1 MPLVYLAEPAR
12 CANRDCRSDLRTVE
26 RVFQNPD
33 GSVVCMNCYTDRLND
48 APALQPT
55 PEPELTAEP
64 VIVSEPVPAPEPT
77 PEPAPEPIPEPEPSK
92 PRRRRKTSKK
102 TSK

>member
-1 MPLVYLAEPAR
+1 MPFVYLAEPAR

-48 APALQPT
+48 APALQPA
-55 PEPELTAEP
+55 PEPELTEEP
-64 VIVSEPVPAPEPT
+64 VIVSEPAPIPEPDPV
-77 PEPAPEPIPEPEPSK
+77 PEPEPEPSK
-92 PRRRRKTSKK
+92 HKRRRKTSKK